1 MEVTAKGGDNR
12 LLFKD
17 RFKKI
22 KQKMKWKQNPSFQ
35 PKVE

>member
-1 MEVTAKGGDNR
+1 MEVTAKGGDNK

-17 RFKKI
+17 RCKKI
-22 KQKMKWKQNPSFQ
+22 KKKMKWKQNLSFQ